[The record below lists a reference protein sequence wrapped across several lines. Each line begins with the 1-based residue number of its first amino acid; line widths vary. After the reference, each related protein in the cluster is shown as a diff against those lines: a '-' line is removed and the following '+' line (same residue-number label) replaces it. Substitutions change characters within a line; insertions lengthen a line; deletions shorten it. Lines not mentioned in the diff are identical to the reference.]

1 MTPRGQGP
9 SHLVRYSHLG
19 IQFALVIL
27 LGIFLGVRLDR
38 KLGTGSILTLVG
50 TFVGAGIG
58 FYVLYRETQS
68 SKESDSDRADRDD
81 RGPDGGGGDPDG
93 EDRRS

>member
-9 SHLVRYSHLG
+9 SDLVRYSHLG
-19 IQFALVIL
+19 IQFALVVL

-58 FYVLYRETQS
+58 FYVLYRETSRPEPDSGDPGDPDDRPGGS
-68 SKESDSDRADRDD
+68 SRDSD
-81 RGPDGGGGDPDG
+81 GPDG
-93 EDRRS
+93 RS

>member
-1 MTPRGQGP
+1 MKPRGQGP
-9 SHLVRYSHLG
+9 SDLVRYSHLG
-19 IQFALVIL
+19 IQFALVVL

-58 FYVLYRETQS
+58 FYVLYRETSRSQADPRGPGTGDGGAGGS
-68 SKESDSDRADRDD
+68 SRDPD
-81 RGPDGGGGDPDG
+81 GPDGGP
-93 EDRRS
+93 